1 MGWREYASREREA
14 ARIEE
19 VDGRRGSES
28 QPAESPLSKRPPLSP
43 LSQPGVDQAVADRQ
57 RGTRLYFLQPPHCGG
72 LRRTSSGRAN
82 RPSCQNT
89 VWKGKKIAAK
99 KIDKKILSSR
109 ALLDRELE
117 HGERRDGVVDEEV
130 LRCGLNK
137 DKSWVAEQADS
148 TDKLSPLQG
157 DEGSIWRWG
166 RSHTVTALGRG
177 LLQLGDNWIVL
188 RQKFFSWRE
197 RMKAITD
204 QVKKLWDSRHD
215 MSDLSLAM
223 PSLIEMGR

>member
-1 MGWREYASREREA
+1 MGGCEGLLLEA
-14 ARIEE
+14 QIALLARIQSER
-19 VDGRRGSES
+19 GRRS
-28 QPAESPLSKRPPLSP
+28 
-43 LSQPGVDQAVADRQ
+43 
-57 RGTRLYFLQPPHCGG
+57 
-72 LRRTSSGRAN
+72 LRRRLSR
-82 RPSCQNT
+82 
-89 VWKGKKIAAK
+89 K
-99 KIDKKILSSR
+99 LSSR
-109 ALLDRELE
+109 ASLDRELE

-197 RMKAITD
+197 RMKAINN
-204 QVKKLWDSRHD
+204 QVRKLWDSRHD
-215 MSDLSLAM
+215 LSDLSLAM